1 MFSTYAGGSGS
12 DNGVGIALD
21 ALNNIYVVGDTTSA
35 DFPVTPNA
43 FQTIPEGSS
52 DVFVLKVSSV
62 APTAQS
68 QTITFPNPGQQ
79 TYGVAPITLAATA
92 SSGLSVSYLVTS
104 TPAGIATVSGST
116 LTITGT
122 GTMTVQAIQ
131 AGNSSYAP
139 ASASVSFS
147 ISPAALSVTAN
158 STSIAFAAP
167 IPALTGTVT
176 GVATGDGI
184 TASYSTTATQ
194 GSAAGTYPITPTL
207 IDPNSKLSNYIVTTT
222 PGTLTIMSTPAALP
236 TFSPVGGTFTSAQTV
251 TISDTTPGATI
262 YYTTNG
268 TVPTTNSAVYTGP
281 ITVSVSETI
290 QAIAVASGYTHSSM
304 AAVGYT
310 IKH

>member
-1 MFSTYAGGSGS
+1 MTALNATGTALMFSTYAGGSGS

-122 GTMTVQAIQ
+122 GTMTV
-131 AGNSSYAP
+131 SR
-139 ASASVSFS
+139 
-147 ISPAALSVTAN
+147 
-158 STSIAFAAP
+158 
-167 IPALTGTVT
+167 
-176 GVATGDGI
+176 
-184 TASYSTTATQ
+184 
-194 GSAAGTYPITPTL
+194 
-207 IDPNSKLSNYIVTTT
+207 
-222 PGTLTIMSTPAALP
+222 
-236 TFSPVGGTFTSAQTV
+236 
-251 TISDTTPGATI
+251 
-262 YYTTNG
+262 
-268 TVPTTNSAVYTGP
+268 PTTQPLQSEARRLEP
-281 ITVSVSETI
+281 IRSLRR
-290 QAIAVASGYTHSSM
+290 
-304 AAVGYT
+304 
-310 IKH
+310 